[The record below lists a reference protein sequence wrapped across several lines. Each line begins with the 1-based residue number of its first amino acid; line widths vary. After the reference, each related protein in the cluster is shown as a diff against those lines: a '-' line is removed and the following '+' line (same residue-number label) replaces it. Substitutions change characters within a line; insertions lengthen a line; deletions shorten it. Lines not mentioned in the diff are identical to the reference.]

1 MNSKYNWRKENSK
14 ESSEAYPAK
23 KGNNYTQCYMIKNE
37 ITMIPQNQIQ
47 NIYKKRPI
55 NTSQNYSNQNKNEM
69 NISKTK
75 MEKNNEYK
83 LKKIIQNIH
92 NILNNVNNNLEKYHG
107 IDYFLSN
114 IDDNIFNENSHD
126 NINKQFDL
134 ILKIYKK
141 YQYKD
146 IINNEN
152 ALSTPYNRK
161 KEETKSIFK
170 DDKESKINTYLLN
183 NFNKSNIII
192 NNNKTSQSK
201 EITKYLIANS
211 QNRKKSACV
220 KILSGKTNFNK
231 NESSLNEKKNNNI
244 ENDDIYTKYSN
255 ISKNQEINNNNNQ
268 KCNNDSNNNNLSS
281 KDNIGRKRSVDNRK
295 IKINKRNKYINSLL

>member
-1 MNSKYNWRKENSK
+1 MNRTYNLRKENSK

-23 KGNNYTQCYMIKNE
+23 KGNNYTQYYMIKNE

-114 IDDNIFNENSHD
+114 IDDNILNENSHD

-134 ILKIYKK
+134 ILKIYKYYENMNLK
-141 YQYKD
+141 YQNKN
-146 IINNEN
+146 IINYEN
-152 ALSTPYNRK
+152 TFSTPFNRK
-161 KEETKSIFK
+161 KEETKQNFK
-170 DDKESKINTYLLN
+170 DDKESEINTYVYN
-183 NFNKSNIII
+183 NFNRANKII

-201 EITKYLIANS
+201 KTAHLIDNS
-211 QNRKKSACV
+211 QNRKKSGCV

-231 NESSLNEKKNNNI
+231 NESSLNEKK
-244 ENDDIYTKYSN
+244 K
-255 ISKNQEINNNNNQ
+255 
-268 KCNNDSNNNNLSS
+268 
-281 KDNIGRKRSVDNRK
+281 
-295 IKINKRNKYINSLL
+295 